1 MSNQDSSKYT
11 PITDMVRERDGDY
24 LAAVE
29 ELEES
34 RGADVSALAVAKAMS
49 TFLKEA
55 GHTPYPES
63 DPELGPHGPCLTCLL
78 VVDADAAIVKATK
91 GGAREQESPSTTG

>member
-1 MSNQDSSKYT
+1 MNNPGSSKRT

-34 RGADVSALAVAKAMS
+34 HGDLLAVAQAMV
-49 TFLKEA
+49 TYLKEA
-55 GHTPYPES
+55 GHTPYPED

-78 VVDADAAIVKATK
+78 VVDADAAIAKATK
-91 GGAREQESPSTTG
+91 GDAREQESPPTTE

>member
-1 MSNQDSSKYT
+1 MNNQGSSKHT

-34 RGADVSALAVAKAMS
+34 RDDLLAVAQAVS
-49 TFLKEA
+49 TFLKEV
-55 GHTPYPES
+55 GHTPYPED
-63 DPELGPHGPCLTCLL
+63 DPEFGPHADCASCHL
-78 VVDADAAIVKATK
+78 VADADAAIAKATK
-91 GGAREQESPSTTG
+91 GGAREQESPSTTE